1 LAIPDSLAA
10 LKSAFDQARNP
21 QVPASAGKGLP
32 SFGPTL
38 VPQLTG
44 ALGVMSTFAQST
56 GAGVVGPAAVA
67 VATSIYDSY
76 LKTSIATGVGFST
89 GSAGFSDRSLYDV
102 GDWTSSGF
110 HAAVSGTAIEQ
121 AVACGQASPAC
132 ATVEDSLL
140 APVIHTGLGTSA
152 AISVTQTPAQFS
164 AGTEPDLASIEAPGQ
179 QVTQLVSAV
188 QQVDPTTFTNP
199 AVQQLT
205 GNYSAAFT
213 KLITDINAHHAAF
226 PANATG
232 AAGGYGTPSSQSW
245 DGYNAFAGTDQPV
258 PAGDDKNPA
267 PTALPNCANSNT
279 VGLSGPMTWE
289 SAANLPNSYF
299 LLDNLAGFSNGAVQP
314 LTDPLC
320 YTFSAV
326 TSDEVCRTV
335 KGVTTCTFTV
345 TDSGSLEVRFEGTD
359 GNVHVLK
366 TYTLPPAS
374 FDCSDQMV
382 CPFFT
387 EAGFIAN
394 RIVHQGNGSVAQ
406 LLSSITPT
414 TTSLDVLASE
424 GASILAAEQ
433 KQNFQ
438 WDIDGL
444 TNPNTPDHATLNT
457 DSENLTGAFELL
469 QLLAQTVAPSA
480 SLGNQALS
488 DILYG
493 QDQLPTIPTG
503 PNNPVAILQGLR
515 DGTGTAQLSDY
526 ATLQQGRVTE
536 LANLL
541 NAILGSAQQS
551 AGGLSEP
558 GRAPSPSTGR
568 WDPAASG

>member
-1 LAIPDSLAA
+1 
-10 LKSAFDQARNP
+10 
-21 QVPASAGKGLP
+21 
-32 SFGPTL
+32 
-38 VPQLTG
+38 
-44 ALGVMSTFAQST
+44 MST
-56 GAGVVGPAAVA
+56 
-67 VATSIYDSY
+67 
-76 LKTSIATGVGFST
+76 
-89 GSAGFSDRSLYDV
+89 RS
-102 GDWTSSGF
+102 SR
-110 HAAVSGTAIEQ
+110 
-121 AVACGQASPAC
+121 P
-132 ATVEDSLL
+132 
-140 APVIHTGLGTSA
+140 
-152 AISVTQTPAQFS
+152 
-164 AGTEPDLASIEAPGQ
+164 GTEPDLAAIEAPGQ

-213 KLITDINAHHAAF
+213 KLITDINAHHATF

-232 AAGGYGTPSSQSW
+232 AAGGYGTPSGQSW

-267 PTALPNCANSNT
+267 PTSLPNCANSNT

-299 LLDNLAGFSNGAVQP
+299 LLDNLAGFSNGSLQP
-314 LTDPLC
+314 LSDPLC

-374 FDCSDQMV
+374 FDCNDKMV
-382 CPFFT
+382 CQDFT

-406 LLSSITPT
+406 LLSSITPDHH
-414 TTSLDVLASE
+414 LPDVLASE

-433 KQNFQ
+433 KQNYQ

-457 DSENLTGAFELL
+457 DGENLTGAFELL

-493 QDQLPTIPTG
+493 QDQLPTTFNG
-503 PNNPVAILQGLR
+503 PNSAVAIFQGLQN
-515 DGTGTAQLSDY
+515 GTGTAAAERLRGPAAGPGNRAGEPAQ
-526 ATLQQGRVTE
+526 RHPR
-536 LANLL
+536 
-541 NAILGSAQQS
+541 LGSAGDRRLS
-551 AGGLSEP
+551 RPCRARLAPGPPAGRRE
-558 GRAPSPSTGR
+558 
-568 WDPAASG
+568 PAASG